1 MWEDKLR
8 FEVEM
13 GNEQTE
19 VEREEGSGEV
29 ADRWVLGGPPLLWPT
44 SLVHA
49 RNPVKFAPRRSTSRL
64 SGEQCNVLLTRALVS
79 RPPLVLLDEV
89 WSGMDEG
96 LISAVWRCLT
106 EGSGVRG
113 TGSIR
118 DYALG

>member
-1 MWEDKLR
+1 M
-8 FEVEM
+8 
-13 GNEQTE
+13 
-19 VEREEGSGEV
+19 
-29 ADRWVLGGPPLLWPT
+29 ADRSVLGGPLLLWPT

-49 RNPVKFAPRRSTSRL
+49 WNPVKFAPRRSTSRL
-64 SGEQCNVLLTRALVS
+64 SSEQCNVLLTRALVA

-89 WSGMDEG
+89 GNRMDEG

-113 TGSIR
+113 TGFYSMR